1 MVEKHIEN
9 SSLLELLEY
18 TNQLG
23 KIGVFKFDALTEDIY
38 WNDIMREI
46 HEVDDNF
53 TPTIQN
59 IFCFTEAGATNDKLK
74 RGHLDTLKHDT
85 PLKIEHEI
93 TTARGNKRF
102 VQCTTQPTFSNGKL
116 TNILGTV
123 FDITERKLSERELL
137 QRNKQLNFA
146 EEIAQIGY
154 WEWDPINDKFI
165 WSDNL
170 YKIFGLEVGIEMSL
184 ELLVSRVHPDDKEHV
199 QQVTMDLFETKKF
212 KKFTYRIIPPK
223 GAIKTLEVLGQVECD
238 DSGNIVKLIGVTQ
251 DITHR
256 IATEHEL
263 TQKNQ
268 NLLLA
273 ENIAKIGFWQWIP
286 EKDEFIWSENLY
298 RIFEYE
304 IGTKMSMELF
314 SARFHPEDLEKINQN
329 VNKFME
335 KGVFE
340 KYSYRILL
348 PNGTIKVLEVLGQY
362 ITPNEKNKQQILSGV
377 IQDITDR
384 VDREQELRNKNK
396 LLNMASQIAKMGY
409 WTWKIEEDKHIW
421 SDNLYTILE
430 LDPNTKLNSE
440 IVLSL
445 VHPDDKKTCEDAMK
459 SGIATKKFP
468 KFRHR
473 RICKNGA
480 IKTLEL
486 SAEVILNKNGDIVE
500 FIGTTLDI
508 TDIIKNE
515 IELLKANNNLKES
528 KMKLTARNKQLAE
541 FNHITSH
548 NLRSPVSNLN
558 ALLGM
563 FKDPTYEDLKE
574 ELFQKFEIVIDHLTL
589 TLDTLVESLK
599 VKHEANKS
607 IQKLSFDETL
617 NKTKEIL
624 AAEIIQTNAIIKCNF
639 TDVPKIVY
647 NKIYLESIFLNLIG
661 NAIKYKS
668 KDRVPEIEIESKET
682 NGKVHLS
689 FKDNGIGIDLKQHGD
704 KLFGLNKVF
713 HRHPDAKGIGLF
725 LTKAQVEAMGGT
737 ISAQSEVNV
746 GSTFTVTLN

>member
-1 MVEKHIEN
+1 MVEKQVEN

-46 HEVDDNF
+46 YEVDDNF

-59 IFCFTEAGATNDKLK
+59 VFCFTGAGATNDKLE

-85 PLKIEHEI
+85 PQKIEHEI
-93 TTARGNKRF
+93 TTARGNKRI

-146 EEIAQIGY
+146 EEIAQMGY
-154 WEWDPINDKFI
+154 WEWKPMNDKFI

-273 ENIAKIGFWQWIP
+273 ENIAKIGFWQWTP

-396 LLNMASQIAKMGY
+396 LLSMASQIAKMGY

-459 SGIATKKFP
+459 LGIATKKFP

-486 SAEVILNKNGDIVE
+486 SAEVIINENGDIVE

-528 KMKLTARNKQLAE
+528 KIKLTARNKQLAE

-558 ALLGM
+558 ALLSM

-639 TDVPKIVY
+639 TNVPKIVY
-647 NKIYLESIFLNLIG
+647 NQIYLESIFLNLIG

-668 KDRVPEIEIESKET
+668 KDRVPEIEIESKEA